1 MLKNSLL
8 LFAML
13 ITFGIAFGQ
22 EAQRTC
28 GTMDLDAE
36 LKLSDPNYLH
46 NRQQIEEFTAKFVSE
61 NAGSTRSV
69 ITIPVVV
76 HVVYNTGAENISDA
90 AINSQIEILNED
102 FRRMNADAVNTPDH
116 FTDEA
121 ADPEIEFCLAS
132 VDPDGYPTTGIT
144 RTSTTK
150 TSFGTSGDPVKYSTY
165 GHAAW
170 DRDSYLNIWV
180 CDLGSGLLGYAQ
192 FPGGPAAT
200 DGVVIDYQYFGGPD
214 YATAPYNLGRS
225 ATHEVG
231 HWLNLYHIWGDD
243 GSSCSGSDYVGD
255 TPNQADETYG
265 CPSGTRVSCSNGPDG
280 DMYQNYMDYTDDACM
295 NLFTTG
301 QKTRMHAL
309 FAPGGARES
318 ILSSEGCGGGGTPSC
333 TVPSGLSTT
342 DITET
347 SAILN
352 WNAVA
357 GAVGYNVRGRQ
368 VGEATWT
375 EGSTSG
381 LNISFTGLTAGTD
394 YEWQVQTDCGGG
406 SLSAYSASA
415 YFTTSGGGGG
425 GDCSDLGE
433 PNNTISTPYAIST
446 GTTYHALISSSS
458 DNDYYQFTTTS
469 PNTRI
474 KVTVSSLPADYDVR
488 LYNNKKKQKGIS
500 QNSGTADETI
510 IWNTSSQGTRYVYV
524 YGYSG
529 AYDASD
535 CYDLT
540 IEVSNTS
547 WRTDGSEIFD
557 LDAWDNA
564 ILSIFPN
571 PASETVNI
579 NYYSVQ
585 ETGVTMKIYDL
596 LGNLVNT
603 VNEDVVEGENQ
614 IKADVHLLSAGIYI
628 VEISNGKSTY
638 TDKFIVE

>member
-1 MLKNSLL
+1 MLRNNLLAIAL
-8 LFAML
+8 LFLCASSGL
-13 ITFGIAFGQ
+13 GQ
-22 EAQRTC
+22 EMRNC
-28 GTMDLDAE
+28 GTMAIDAE

-394 YEWQVQTDCGGG
+394 YEWQVQADCGGG
-406 SLSAYSASA
+406 DVSAYSSSA
-415 YFTTSGGGGG
+415 YFTTSGGET
-425 GDCSDLGE
+425 CSDIQE
-433 PNNTISTPYAIST
+433 SNNSRGSAGTIAT
-446 GTTYHALISSSS
+446 GVTYSAMIAYSG
-458 DNDYYQFTTTS
+458 DKDYYKFTTAS
-469 PNTRI
+469 PNTKI
-474 KVTVSSLPADYDVR
+474 KVTLTNLPADYDMR
-488 LYNNKKKQKGIS
+488 LLNHKGKKKGSS
-500 QNSGTADETI
+500 QNAGTADETI
-510 IWNTSSQGTRYVYV
+510 IWNTNGSGDRYVYV

-529 AYDASD
+529 AYDADD
-535 CYDLT
+535 CYELLV
-540 IEVSNTS
+540 EVSGSS
-547 WRTDGSEIFD
+547 WRTDGTEIHMEQI
-557 LDAWDNA
+557 WDNA
-564 ILSIFPN
+564 IVNIFPN
-571 PASETVNI
+571 PANGIMQVD
-579 NYYSVQ
+579 YFSVQ
-585 ETGVTMKIYDL
+585 QTEVTLNVYDL
-596 LGNLVNT
+596 LGNKLQSMHT
-603 VNEDVVEGENQ
+603 SVVEGENTV
-614 IKADVHLLSAGIYI
+614 KLDVSTMAAGLYI
-628 VEISNGKSTY
+628 VEISNGKSSY
-638 TDKFIVE
+638 TEKFMVE